1 MSKKQIIELLAK
13 DVQLK
18 IQELSLVDNEI
29 LATALIFAMA
39 EVEAAHTYGSTEELN
54 TPERAHDLLKNA
66 AEAASVMIDT
76 LIETI
81 ESQQEVKH

>member
-1 MSKKQIIELLAK
+1 MSKKQVIELLAE
-13 DVQLK
+13 DVKLK

-39 EVEAAHTYGSTEELN
+39 EVEATHTYGSTEELN
-54 TPERAHDLLKNA
+54 TPERAHDLLKSA

>member
-1 MSKKQIIELLAK
+1 MSKKQIIELLAE

-39 EVEAAHTYGSTEELN
+39 EVEAANMYGSTGEFN
-54 TPERAHDLLKNA
+54 TPEKAHDLLTSA
-66 AEAASVMIDT
+66 SEAALVMVNT

>member
-1 MSKKQIIELLAK
+1 
-13 DVQLK
+13 
-18 IQELSLVDNEI
+18 
-29 LATALIFAMA
+29 MA

-54 TPERAHDLLKNA
+54 TPERAHDLLTSA
-66 AEAASVMIDT
+66 GQAASVMINT